1 MALVTMSKLT
11 FVGLQQHK
19 DTLYDVLISSQSVHL
34 KPVAD
39 IEACTTVADSA
50 TVERLMVRADSIN
63 SAISYIS
70 STVDNY
76 NAKNKKVANFTKVV
90 VPTTTMA
97 RPLVEMSYNEL
108 SGTSSSIDNIM
119 SMVSHIEQLSSQVN
133 NSRARI
139 SQIDSEIDRLDIY
152 KGLLRPISS
161 YKDTDN
167 TRVVLGTVANNNLSD
182 ISGIIGEDSL
192 AELTVLNTSNSE
204 TLVQLLVHTS
214 QEHIINDAQGLG
226 LTKCT
231 IKLDILPRVRID
243 DLQAQ
248 RRGLIADIDYCHK
261 QVADYAQHV
270 PTLRTAYD
278 YTLVQLAKQDAD
290 NIAPK
295 TGSAFILEGYVP
307 KDKVENIRSQLD
319 SSGIEVAVYDEDIAD
334 DEYAPTMYRNN
345 GFVRSFEGVTNM
357 YTPPTYHEIDPNPV
371 MSLFYFVIFGMMVAD
386 IGYGLVLALVGLFAR
401 IAIKQNTGIKSL
413 MMLIGTCGVAAIG
426 VGALYGSFFSSSLYS
441 GVLPDPSLYP
451 KVTMVIAVLFG
462 FVHLMAGYLLQ
473 CASNIRAKK
482 YTLAFGV
489 SLMWALFFGFG
500 LMAILELALDFMEYP
515 AFGDIAIPAIV
526 STVGLYGCIA
536 SVVVAILCAGGGGK
550 VGIVKRAMAG
560 FGSAYGLLNLFGDVM
575 SYIRIFGL
583 MLSSAMMGVV
593 INDLAAMVAGGSIFG
608 SIMSVLLLVFA
619 HMFNLVIGIL
629 GVYIHCGRL
638 QYVEFFGKFYQ
649 GDGQMFQPF
658 GSNIKYTLIK
668 Q

>member
-1 MALVTMSKLT
+1 MALATMNKLT
-11 FVGLQQHK
+11 FVSLQKHK

-39 IEACTTVADSA
+39 IEACTTVADSGSI
-50 TVERLMVRADSIN
+50 EHLMVRADSI
-63 SAISYIS
+63 STAISYVTN
-70 STVDNY
+70 TVADY
-76 NAKNKKVANFTKVV
+76 NAKHKKKPNFTKIV

-97 RPLVEMSYNEL
+97 RPLVEMSYSQL
-108 SGTSSSIDNIM
+108 SDTGHSMDNIM
-119 SMVSHIEQLSSQVN
+119 GTVAHLEQLSSQVN
-133 NSRARI
+133 NSRAHI
-139 SQIDSEIDRLDIY
+139 TQIDSEIDRLQLY
-152 KGLLRPISS
+152 KGLPRPISS
-161 YKDTDN
+161 YVDTAS
-167 TRVVLGTVANNNLSD
+167 TRVVLGTVANNNLAD
-182 ISGIIGEDSL
+182 ISALITEDSL
-192 AELTVLNTSNSE
+192 AELKVLFVGSSD
-204 TLVQLLVHTS
+204 TLVRLVVHAS
-214 QEHIINDAQGLG
+214 QEQLITEAFGLG
-226 LTKCT
+226 LAKCT
-231 IKLDILPRVRID
+231 IKLDILPSVRIS
-243 DLQAQ
+243 DLQSQ
-248 RRGLIADIDYCHK
+248 RRGLVADIDYCHK
-261 QVADYAQHV
+261 QVAEQAQYV
-270 PTLRTAYD
+270 PALRTAYD
-278 YTLVQLAKQDAD
+278 YTLVQLAKQEAD
-290 NIAPK
+290 NSAPK
-295 TGSAFILEGYVP
+295 TASTFIVEGYVP
-307 KDKVENIRSQLD
+307 ADKVEGIVAQLD
-319 SSGIEVAVYDEDIAD
+319 NSGIEVAVYVDDIAE
-334 DEYAPTMYRNN
+334 DEQAPTLYRNN
-345 GFVRSFEGVTNM
+345 SFVRSFEGVTDM

-386 IGYGLVLALVGLFAR
+386 IGYGLVLALIGLFAKF
-401 IAIKQNTGIKSL
+401 AIKQNTGIKSL
-413 MMLIGTCGVAAIG
+413 MTLIGTCGVAAIG
-426 VGALYGSFFSSSLYS
+426 VGALYGSFFSCSLYS

-451 KVTMVIAVLFG
+451 KVTMVLAVLFG

-500 LMAILELALDFMEYP
+500 LLAILELALDFMEYP
-515 AFGDIAIPAIV
+515 AFSDLVIPSIL
-526 STVGLYGCIA
+526 STVGLYGCIVTVA
-536 SVVVAILCAGGGGK
+536 VAILCAGGGGK

-608 SIMSVLLLVFA
+608 SVMAVLLLVFA
-619 HMFNLVIGIL
+619 HLFNLVIGIL